1 LELMPP
7 AEAEQQLKLR
17 PRLIVV
23 TGQAGSG
30 KTTLAHRLAAAVG
43 CPAICRDE
51 IKEGMVH
58 AHGPGFQSAIGDP
71 LTRRTYPLF
80 FAVLGLLLDAGVTVV
95 AEAAFQHHLW
105 ERELTPL
112 ADSAQIRVVRC
123 WTGHEV
129 MLSRR
134 QRRLAE
140 VSTRAAHADRGSFIT
155 EDPQLWE
162 AIHIDAPMLDV
173 DTTDGYTP
181 HLEEI
186 TTFANT

>member
-1 LELMPP
+1 VRQAQPTQQANDANGPKAAAALPLVLGIMLFSHRTGRALLEFMPP
-7 AEAEQQLKLR
+7 AEAEQQLKLG

-80 FAVLGLLLDAGVTVV
+80 FAVLRLLLDGGVTVV
-95 AEAAFQHHLW
+95 EEAAFQHHLW
-105 ERELTPL
+105 ERGLSPL
-112 ADSAQIRVVRC
+112 V
-123 WTGHEV
+123 
-129 MLSRR
+129 SR
-134 QRRLAE
+134 
-140 VSTRAAHADRGSFIT
+140 
-155 EDPQLWE
+155 
-162 AIHIDAPMLDV
+162 
-173 DTTDGYTP
+173 
-181 HLEEI
+181 
-186 TTFANT
+186 